1 MMNRTRSLTL
11 ALTASLVFACGR
23 APSSPERPAPASA
36 PAPTAEVAMAPETQ
50 GAASPHAKAPARHPT
65 LDDAQ
70 APPATTV
77 MGKYSRLLAIID
89 DPEASRERGG
99 FADLGRLEAPPG
111 AHDDDIGPA
120 FWVYSAPRW
129 YAWGEAHEAKLE
141 APPGADAS
149 GKYAK
154 LQKVIPAIDDQ
165 GRYGSFWDEGHSK
178 RSEYKGIQDIPSG
191 YWVYIPPNWYVW
203 AEVHPLPLVAP
214 PKADMDGKYAQLL
227 RVLPAPDDAA
237 RLGELKDEGRL
248 QRHRYKGASNIPEG
262 YWVYVAPNW
271 YVWGVSKEAA
281 SGPASPKPVRNAP
294 PKGITKKARGQ

>member
-1 MMNRTRSLTL
+1 METGPMTSWTRRLIMALAVSL
-11 ALTASLVFACGR
+11 ALGCGR
-23 APSSPERPAPASA
+23 EQTAPEPATPP
-36 PAPTAEVAMAPETQ
+36 PAPTEDVDASPEAK
-50 GAASPHAKAPARHPT
+50 AASPKQAPAQRPALDDAKAPPE
-65 LDDAQ
+65 
-70 APPATTV
+70 TTV

-89 DPEASRERGG
+89 DPKAAKERGG
-99 FADLGRLEAPPG
+99 FADLGRLETSPG
-111 AHDDDIGPA
+111 SGQDDIGPA
-120 FWVYSAPRW
+120 YWVYSAPRW

-165 GRYGSFWDEGHSK
+165 GRYGGFWDDGHSK
-178 RSEYKGIQDIPSG
+178 RAEYKGIQDIPPG
-191 YWVYIPPNWYVW
+191 YWVYMPPNWYVW
-203 AEVHPLPLVAP
+203 GEVHPLPLVAP

-227 RVLPAPDDAA
+227 RVLPAPDDVA

-281 SGPASPKPVRNAP
+281 SGPASPKPVRNKPA
-294 PKGITKKARGQ
+294 KGINKR